1 MRSGSNPAL
10 FPARPKVTVPLL
22 YGDTT
27 SVSYLS
33 QDAIDGIDEAHA
45 MARQ

>member
-1 MRSGSNPAL
+1 
-10 FPARPKVTVPLL
+10 LL

-33 QDAIDGIDEAHA
+33 QDAIDGGDEAHA
-45 MARQ
+45 VARQ